1 MQDSRSHKKRLV
13 SIQIQEILLL
23 KIMAMLKESIDKK
36 QVS

>member
-13 SIQIQEILLL
+13 SIQIKEILLL